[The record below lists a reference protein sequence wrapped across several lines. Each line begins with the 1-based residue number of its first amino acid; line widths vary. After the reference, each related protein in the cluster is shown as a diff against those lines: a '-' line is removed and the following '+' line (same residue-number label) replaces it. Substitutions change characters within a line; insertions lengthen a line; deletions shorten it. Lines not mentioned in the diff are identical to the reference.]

1 MSEFTLITPVAFIIF
16 NRPDVTQL
24 VFEEIRKA
32 RPKKLLVIAD
42 GPCLNK
48 TGEAE
53 RCVAA
58 RAIIERVD
66 WDCEVLKNYS
76 NVNLGCGKRVSTGL
90 DWVFNIVEEAIIL
103 EDDCLPHPTFF
114 RFCQELLEKYRDDE
128 RVLTISGNNFQF
140 GRRRTDYSYYFSR
153 YDHIWGWATWRRM
166 WKYYDF
172 NMKLWPKVRDNH
184 WLFDIFGS
192 IQFAIEEGKQCFR
205 PYGGVENTQYWHDIL
220 EDTYAGKIDTWD
232 YQLLFACLLQ
242 NGIHVLPNTNLVSN
256 IGFGEQATHTSGV
269 GKFAN
274 MPVYGMDFPLKHPEF
289 IIRDIWAD
297 EYTQVNNFG

>member
-1 MSEFTLITPVAFIIF
+1 MSEFTLMTPVVFIIF
-16 NRPDVTQL
+16 NRPNVTQR

-42 GPCLNK
+42 GPCLDK

-53 RCVAA
+53 RCVEA
-58 RAIIERVD
+58 RTIIERVD

-90 DWVFNIVEEAIIL
+90 DWVFNTVEEAIIL

-140 GRRRTDYSYYFSR
+140 GRRRTDCSYYFSR
-153 YDHIWGWATWRRM
+153 YDHIWGWATWGRM

-192 IQFAIEEGKQCFR
+192 IQVTVEEGKQCLR

-256 IGFGEQATHTSGV
+256 IGFGQQATHTLGV
-269 GKFAN
+269 GKFAD